1 MCDQQTFENYAVLI
15 HISHICLLESS
26 IRIVVLKDGIQI
38 EGSYKASKGNR
49 DKWYRLE
56 YREVI
61 LKAFGCHEKSDKMRK
76 IKIRTFGYI
85 HVLYFK
91 TLKNKLIVFGSI

>member
-1 MCDQQTFENYAVLI
+1 MLDQQTFENYAVLI
-15 HISHICLLESS
+15 HISHIYLLESS
-26 IRIVVLKDGIQI
+26 IRIVLKVGIQI

-56 YREVI
+56 YKEVI
-61 LKAFGCHEKSDKMRK
+61 LNAFGCHEKSDKTRK
-76 IKIRTFGYI
+76 RKIRTFGYI

-91 TLKNKLIVFGSI
+91 IFLKMN